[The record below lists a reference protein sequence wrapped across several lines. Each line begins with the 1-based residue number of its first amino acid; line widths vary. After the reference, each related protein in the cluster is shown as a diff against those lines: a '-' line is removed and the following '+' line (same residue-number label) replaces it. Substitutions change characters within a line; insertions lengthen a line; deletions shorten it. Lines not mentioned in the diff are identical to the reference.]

1 MAFITEYKDIQRKI
15 GLIGKSPKL
24 EKVLHLM
31 QTVAPS
37 MISVLIHGESGT
49 GKEVVARGI
58 HLLSRRKDHNMLS
71 VNCGA
76 IPETLLESELFGH
89 EKGAFTGAQG
99 QKKGYFEEAD
109 GSTLFLDEIGDMALK
124 TQVKLLRVLETGE
137 FFRVGGTEVVH
148 TDVRVIAASNKK
160 LEQLV
165 HNGLFREDLFF
176 RLKSVVLELPPL
188 RERREDLPVLI
199 DHFVKN
205 FQSRNQI
212 VFGGFLPDTEKRMFD
227 YHWPGNIRELKNIIE
242 TLIVLASGNPI
253 PLALLESQLIEK
265 QIQDP
270 LDEDRYLPQPTNIPV
285 DQVEREMIYRTLLQ
299 VGMDIREMKQMLN
312 AVIRKQASLPAFTD
326 SEMESYELD
335 LTETEAVNG
344 EIVPSDS
351 DMSLE
356 NMEKELIRK
365 MLHKYS
371 GNRKKTA
378 QTLNISERTLY
389 RKIKEYDIQ

>member
-1 MAFITEYKDIQRKI
+1 
-15 GLIGKSPKL
+15 
-24 EKVLHLM
+24 M